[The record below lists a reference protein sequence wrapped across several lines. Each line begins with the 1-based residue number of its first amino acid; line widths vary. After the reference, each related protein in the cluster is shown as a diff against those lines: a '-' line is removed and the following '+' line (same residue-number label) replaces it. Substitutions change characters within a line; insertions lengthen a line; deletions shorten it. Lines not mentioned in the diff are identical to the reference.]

1 MTSCRGDAKPNK
13 PNRNETR
20 TKRAEHSNDS
30 AVPQEDA
37 TTAAQPLLADSS
49 ADAPCSSG
57 LVWSGLWSTSG
68 TLTSGSRRQAKRGA
82 SSRLSQGKQAKGPD
96 ASHSFRASWPGLGLG
111 WAGRSTAQRLGSSPK
126 RPVARGIIHSS
137 ASCMATHARRTR
149 SRARRR

>member
-1 MTSCRGDAKPNK
+1 MPRRCKTQQTQQKRNKNKTSRAQQRQRRATRRCDDCCPAAARGLLGG
-13 PNRNETR
+13 
-20 TKRAEHSNDS
+20 RAL
-30 AVPQEDA
+30 Q
-37 TTAAQPLLADSS
+37 QR
-49 ADAPCSSG
+49 SG
-57 LVWSGLWSTSG
+57 LVRSGLWSTSG